1 VVKLAGKNNIVNMSS
16 LTIIS
21 GAFSVV
27 KKATRREDGKEVAVK
42 IINKFKH
49 RHDLDLI
56 RDEVAVM
63 RAVKG
68 HIHGKRTKFVSHIE
82 I

>member
-1 VVKLAGKNNIVNMSS
+1 MKR
-16 LTIIS
+16 
-21 GAFSVV
+21 
-27 KKATRREDGKEVAVK
+27 ATRKEDGKQVAVK

-68 HIHGKRTKFVSHIE
+68 HPHGMNLIHKFKDLLSRLHPLLYSFKKKKKI
-82 I
+82 

>member
-1 VVKLAGKNNIVNMSS
+1 M
-16 LTIIS
+16 
-21 GAFSVV
+21 
-27 KKATRREDGKEVAVK
+27 KKAIRKEDGKEVAVK

-63 RAVKG
+63 RAVRG
-68 HIHGKRTKFVSHIE
+68 HPHGKREFVSHIQ
-82 I
+82 IYYLVRSLGQW